1 MPFKIRKP
9 NTHDFY
15 TSAGGDFE
23 FETAEEAEA
32 FVMRG
37 GLKDADEPISG
48 YEVVETDLE
57 GYERNV

>member
-9 NTHDFY
+9 GTHDFY
-15 TSAGGDFE
+15 TSAGSDFE
-23 FETAEEAEA
+23 FETPEEAEA

-37 GLKDADEPISG
+37 GLKDADEPIGG

-57 GYERNV
+57 GYEVDD